1 MTTVEPDALR
11 LAAIVKASDDA
22 IISHSL
28 EGIIESWNPAAERMF
43 GYTAAEVIGRSIE
56 LIVAAERREEERR
69 LTDAVRRGGSVH
81 HFETVGITRHGTSLH
96 LSLALSP
103 LMTPE
108 GDVLGIA
115 RISRD
120 ISHEK
125 LNAREVARLGA
136 IVDSADDAIVSKDLN
151 GIVRTWNKA
160 AEQMFG
166 FTPDEMIGR
175 SIKTIIPEERLQEED
190 EVLRQIRSGHSV
202 RHFETVRRRKDGTLI
217 EISLTVSPIRDADGR
232 IIGASKIARDITV
245 QRRLA
250 REAEEANRVKDEFLA
265 MLSHELR
272 TPLNAVLGY
281 TRMLRT
287 GQFDEDRQER
297 AIDTIERNANVLS
310 QLVSD
315 VLDVSAIVTG
325 KMRLKT
331 STCDLRS
338 IVEAATEVVGPSAD
352 AKGVALSITAP
363 AHPVMVQCD
372 ADRMQQV
379 FWNLLANAIKFTPPE
394 GRIDVGLTASGGH
407 ARLAVADTGSGIA
420 KESLHFIFQRFWQGE
435 QRTHAPNAG
444 LGLGLALA
452 RHFTELHGGTISAA
466 SPGEG
471 KGATFTVELP
481 LLRSV
486 PDATR

>member
-1 MTTVEPDALR
+1 MTTAEPDTLR
-11 LAAIVKASDDA
+11 LVAIVKASDDA

-28 EGIIESWNPAAERMF
+28 DGIIESWNPAAERMF
-43 GYTAAEVIGRSIE
+43 GYTAAEVVGRSIE
-56 LIVAAERREEERR
+56 LIVAADRRADERR
-69 LTDAVRRGGSVH
+69 LTDEVRRGGSVH
-81 HFETVGITRHGTSLH
+81 HFDTVGVTRHGALLE

-108 GDVLGIA
+108 GKVLGIA

-120 ISHEK
+120 ISQER
-125 LNAREVARLGA
+125 LNARELARLGA
-136 IVDSADDAIVSKDLN
+136 IVDSADDASVSKDLN
-151 GIVRTWNKA
+151 GVVQTWNKA

-166 FTPDEMIGR
+166 FSPEEMIGR
-175 SIKTIIPEERLQEED
+175 SITTIIPADRLQEEV
-190 EVLRQIRSGHSV
+190 EVLSRIRAGQSV
-202 RHFETVRRRKDGTLI
+202 RHFETVRRRKDGSLV
-217 EISLTVSPIRDADGR
+217 EISLTVSPIRDAGGR
-232 IIGASKIARDITV
+232 VIGASKIARDIST

-250 REAEEANRVKDEFLA
+250 REAEEASRVKDEFLA

-287 GQFDEDRQER
+287 GQFGEDRQER

-331 STCDLRS
+331 ASCDLRTLA
-338 IVEAATEVVGPSAD
+338 EAAIDVVRPSAD
-352 AKGVALSITAP
+352 AKGVTLAIDAP
-363 AHPVMVQCD
+363 RDPVVVQCD
-372 ADRMQQV
+372 ADRVQQV
-379 FWNLLANAIKFTPPE
+379 FWNLLANAVKFTPPD
-394 GRIDVGLTASGGH
+394 GRVDVQLTASRGQ
-407 ARLAVADTGSGIA
+407 ARVAVADTGVGIA
-420 KESLHFIFQRFWQGE
+420 RDSLQYIFQRFWQGE
-435 QRTHAPNAG
+435 PRAHTPNAG

-466 SPGEG
+466 SGGEG
-471 KGATFTVELP
+471 KGSTFTVELP
-481 LLRSV
+481 LLRPAAS
-486 PDATR
+486 ALG